1 MSLKLIFHLNLEKTR
16 LNITMINEVDYVCLF
31 PLLKKRRRLENK
43 WASTQIETQK
53 PTKMGSGYSRC
64 LGQDTAKNL

>member
-1 MSLKLIFHLNLEKTR
+1 
-16 LNITMINEVDYVCLF
+16 MINEVDYVYLF